1 MIGKYPSD
9 QECADHDL
17 EENTPAWLPAS
28 TTIETCFTPDIFV
41 KIKNTR
47 KLSEFLFVLS
57 TVFKCV
63 TQTVF
68 MQIPTFRKITPE
80 HFL

>member
-9 QECADHDL
+9 QECADHEL

-47 KLSEFLFVLS
+47 KLSEFLYVL
-57 TVFKCV
+57 K
-63 TQTVF
+63 
-68 MQIPTFRKITPE
+68 
-80 HFL
+80 